1 MENVETLIHQS
12 KAVSPTHDIS
22 DETNHK
28 FKEIL
33 SSVEGST
40 LHEQSMTNLDLKH
53 IEQHRKPRFS
63 VLKQFQSI
71 QSSKGD
77 ATYYVPYSK
86 DQIELIKRF
95 QI

>member
-1 MENVETLIHQS
+1 METLIHQS

-22 DETNHK
+22 DETVHK

-53 IEQHRKPRFS
+53 IEQQQRRPRFS
-63 VLKQFQSI
+63 VLK
-71 QSSKGD
+71 
-77 ATYYVPYSK
+77 
-86 DQIELIKRF
+86 
-95 QI
+95 